1 MYTIHVDGKLLHS
14 STAQTEAQI
23 ALDVKPSLD
32 IESAGSLSFILP
44 PGNAMYDSIR
54 RMKSIITTE
63 QDGRIIFRGRVL
75 DDEKDFYNQ
84 KTVYCEG
91 DKSFLLDSLQEDKTF
106 EGKVQAYFRQIISK
120 HNEQVEPDKRF
131 TVGVITAVDAD
142 KTYEASERS
151 TAKSYLDTSSV
162 IEKRLIAFYGG
173 YIRTR
178 TEGGTTYIDWLKEYT
193 EDSGQSIRFAVN
205 LLDLKDRMD
214 ASDVFTCLI
223 PLGYSEIGDDGTYGD
238 PVTISSV
245 NGGKDYIEDSAAVAL
260 YGKIWRSKTWG
271 NTKDPAKLK
280 EKAEEYMKTG
290 AALRTLTLTA
300 LDMHFVSGNASMIQ
314 IGTKVEIESE
324 PHGLQ
329 LKMVCAKMD
338 IDPDNPEKTVYTFG
352 VKPRT
357 LSEAVIRT
365 EDNVNTVTGGGGH
378 GGGGSGVQ
386 QELSEILRWAR
397 ITVDNINA
405 NILLHAGSI
414 DELTGEV
421 NEAYLRID
429 GVNSRID
436 AYAKEIN
443 LNAEK
448 INLIAEDIVNINK
461 LFTGSAKAT
470 YIKTASL
477 NADSANIDGMSYD
490 GTYVSWKEATFLT
503 SSTTLTVN
511 STGGT
516 VTGVTMNKRTKT
528 IHYLGTSSKDEELP
542 EDEVTEE

>member
-1 MYTIHVDGKLLHS
+1 MYQIYVDGKLLHAS
-14 STAQTEAQI
+14 DAKTEAQI

-32 IESAGSLSFILP
+32 IESAGSLSFTLP
-44 PGNAMYDSIR
+44 PGNARYNDID
-54 RMKSIITTE
+54 RMKSIITME

-91 DKSFLLDSLQEDKTF
+91 DRSFLLDSLQEDKMF

-120 HNEQVEPDKRF
+120 HNEQVDPDKRF

-151 TAKSYLDTSSV
+151 AAKSYLDTSSMV
-162 IEKRLIAFYGG
+162 EKRLIAFYGG

-178 TEGGTTYIDWLKEYT
+178 TVGNVTYIDWLKEFT
-193 EDSGQSIRFAVN
+193 EESGQGIRFAVN

-223 PLGYSEIGDDGTYGD
+223 PLGYSEIEEDGTYGD

-245 NGGKDYIEDSAAVAL
+245 NGGKDYIEDSEAVAL

-271 NTKDPAKLK
+271 NTKEPQKLK
-280 EKAEEYMKTG
+280 EKAEEYMKSG
-290 AALRTLTLTA
+290 RALRTLTLTA
-300 LDMHFVSGNASMIQ
+300 LDMHFINGDASMIQ
-314 IGTKVEIESE
+314 IGTKVEIESK
-324 PHGLQ
+324 PHGMQ
-329 LKMVCAKMD
+329 LKMVCAK
-338 IDPDNPEKTVYTFG
+338 IDPDMDNPEKTQYTFG

-365 EDNVNTVTGGGGH
+365 ENDVSGMTGGGRH
-378 GGGGSGVQ
+378 GGGGGGVQ
-386 QELSEILRWAR
+386 NELTEILRWAR
-397 ITVDNINA
+397 IQVDEMNA

-414 DELTGEV
+414 DELTGDITEAFIQLDGLTGTV
-421 NEAYLRID
+421 NIHGD
-429 GVNSRID
+429 Q
-436 AYAKEIN
+436 
-443 LNAEK
+443 

-461 LFTGSAKAT
+461 LFTGSAKAM

-477 NADSANIDGMSYD
+477 NADTANIDAMSFD
-490 GTYVSWKEATFLT
+490 GTYVSWKSATFLT
-503 SSTTLTVN
+503 NNTTIEPIA
-511 STGGT
+511 TGGVLT
-516 VTGVTMNKRTKT
+516 NCKLHKKTGT
-528 IHYLGTSSKDEELP
+528 IHYLGTSSRDEELP
-542 EDEVTEE
+542 EEEVTGEA